1 MREVEKNGV
10 VYEVDDMEVFWLIL
24 LDKFSSGSASV
35 FADYTDLSDRQVNR
49 KFLKL
54 FNAGLVNRYR
64 NSLYD
69 PYYYFLTSSG
79 MQLVIDDY
87 YSKIYKFEDEFTR
100 KPPTF
105 NRNLREHQDWALRTA
120 LELYFK
126 DIGKDEDEDD
136 DYDYTNYKA
145 LAGILSDRDIY
156 FIKYHLKNRRKSKI
170 EFMLLEYDDIQYSH
184 SIPDILYHKNLSYG
198 ESIEEEGIA
207 IEIEL
212 NYKGVKRTNE
222 KFEKIRKDWFWQIW
236 LVPSKFKKLR
246 EILMN
251 NLVYPYSDVED
262 IAAKAISMM
271 NKWQSDLDKKY
282 EEEVKKKEFENNR
295 NGLIRGIE
303 LYLEERN
310 LPNFSDTYTGAL
322 EKEIN
327 RNYTSLDDDID
338 AAIENI
344 FESLK
349 EDYESVISNADRDI
363 KRSREVLKELG
374 ILGLSLNAEERKERK
389 NRKEIHQK
397 SIQSDKDK
405 IEKYKQYIKE
415 IKNEP
420 LSVTVDELNELLQ
433 KSYSRSNLGT
443 QRG

>member
-10 VYEVDDMEVFWLIL
+10 VYEIDDMEVFWLIL

-79 MQLVIDDY
+79 IQVVIDEY

-126 DIGKDEDEDD
+126 DIGKSEDD
-136 DYDYTNYKA
+136 EYDYTNYKA

-170 EFMLLEYDDIQYSH
+170 EFMLLEYDDVKYSH

-222 KFEKIRKDWFWQIW
+222 KLEKIRNDWFWQIW
-236 LVPSKFKKLR
+236 LVPSRFKKLR

-251 NLVYPYSDVED
+251 NLVYPYNNVED
-262 IAAKAISMM
+262 IATKAVSMM
-271 NKWQSDLDKKY
+271 NKEQSDLDKKH
-282 EEEVKKKEFENNR
+282 EEKVKKEKFENNR
-295 NGLIRGIE
+295 KCMVKGIE

-310 LPNFSDTYTGAL
+310 LPNFSDTYIGAL
-322 EKEIN
+322 EREIN
-327 RNYTSLDDDID
+327 DNYTSLEDDINEALD
-338 AAIENI
+338 KTFA
-344 FESLK
+344 SLK
-349 EDYESVISNADRDI
+349 EDYERVISYADSEN
-363 KRSREVLKELG
+363 KRSKETLKELG
-374 ILGLSLNAEERKERK
+374 IINLSFNAEERKKVKNKKERHQNIIK
-389 NRKEIHQK
+389 DNKEK
-397 SIQSDKDK
+397 KV
-405 IEKYKQYIKE
+405 KYKQYLKDIE
-415 IKNEP
+415 EQP
-420 LSVTVDELNELLQ
+420 LSLSVDKINELLDKHYEQ
-433 KSYSRSNLGT
+433 
-443 QRG
+443 